1 MEDQPQVSR
10 KSIML
15 NYGLLLGF
23 ASIIVALINYVLS
36 ENLFDPHWSLMV
48 GSLAVTTIIIIL
60 GIKKVKESNSG
71 FLSVSDAIKTG
82 LGISLIS
89 AFVYIVYLLI
99 FYNMIEPE
107 YFDNM
112 IQFQEQTIIEKYPN
126 FSDEELEGAMKASS
140 MFANTGANI
149 TMTLIFSLFIGLIIS
164 LIGGLIMRKSEED

>member
-15 NYGLLLGF
+15 NYGLLMGF
-23 ASIIVALINYVLS
+23 ASIIVALINYVLGDIY
-36 ENLFDPHWSLMV
+36 DPHWSLIV

-71 FLSVSDAIKTG
+71 LLSIGDAIKTG

-89 AFVYIVYLLI
+89 AIVYIIYLLL

-107 YFDNM
+107 YFNNM
-112 IQFQEQTIIEKYPN
+112 LKFQEQMIIEKYPN
-126 FSDEELEGAMKASS
+126 LTDEELEGAIKGSA
-140 MFANTGANI
+140 MFANTGANV
-149 TMTLIFSLFIGLIIS
+149 TMTIIFSLFIGLIIS
-164 LIGGLIMRKSEED
+164 LIGGLIMRKSDED

>member
-15 NYGLLLGF
+15 NYGLLMGF
-23 ASIIVALINYVLS
+23 ASIIVALINYVVS
-36 ENLFDPHWSLMV
+36 ENLYEPHWSLMV
-48 GSLAVTTIIIIL
+48 VSFAVTIIIIIL

-89 AFVYIVYLLI
+89 AIVYIIYLLI

-112 IQFQEQTIIEKYPN
+112 LQFQEQMIIEKYPN
-126 FSDEELEGAMKASS
+126 FTDEELEGAIKGSA

-149 TMTLIFSLFIGLIIS
+149 TMTLIFSLFIGLIVS
-164 LIGGLIMRKSEED
+164 LIGGLIMRKSDED

>member
-15 NYGLLLGF
+15 NYGLLMGF
-23 ASIIVALINYVLS
+23 ASIIVALVNYVVS
-36 ENLFDPHWSLMV
+36 ENLYEPHWLLMV
-48 GSLAVTTIIIIL
+48 GSLAVTIIIIIL

-89 AFVYIVYLLI
+89 AIVYIIYLLI

-112 IQFQEQTIIEKYPN
+112 VQFQEQMIIEKYPN
-126 FSDEELEGAMKASS
+126 FTDEQLEGAIKSS
-140 MFANTGANI
+140 AMFANTGANI

-164 LIGGLIMRKSEED
+164 LIGGLIMRKSDED